1 MVSPLRLQVE
11 RGAASM
17 AVRGRMAALNEELAS
32 PAPPT
37 SYSSAGGPVSV
48 DIGDG
53 RVLQLNV
60 RSSR

>member
-1 MVSPLRLQVE
+1 
-11 RGAASM
+11 M